1 MNVIP
6 YFACV
11 ALGITISE
19 TYHFRNKI
27 AEQKAYDRGFKRG
40 HRQALKEIKAD
51 DFSTSDESHSIET
64 EEPKRKRSLITES
77 FMDDLHTNGRAVIK
91 FGGASNE

>member
-1 MNVIP
+1 MNPIP

-11 ALGITISE
+11 ALGIAISE

-51 DFSTSDESHSIET
+51 DFQTFDESYSIET
-64 EEPKRKRSLITES
+64 EEPKRRRQIIPES
-77 FMDDLHTNGRAVIK
+77 FMDDLHNNGRAVIK

>member
-1 MNVIP
+1 MNIIP

-11 ALGITISE
+11 ALGIAISE

-40 HRQALKEIKAD
+40 HRQALKETTENVQA
-51 DFSTSDESHSIET
+51 T
-64 EEPKRKRSLITES
+64 EEQTETPKRRMRVITED
-77 FMDDLHTNGRAVIK
+77 FMDQLHANGKAVIK
-91 FGGASNE
+91 LGGANNE

>member
-1 MNVIP
+1 MNIIP

-11 ALGITISE
+11 ALGMAISE

-40 HRQALKEIKAD
+40 HRKALKETTETVQVI
-51 DFSTSDESHSIET
+51 DEPVEA
-64 EEPKRKRSLITES
+64 PKRRMRVITED
-77 FMDDLHTNGRAVIK
+77 FMDKLHENGKAVIK
-91 FGGASNE
+91 LGGANNE